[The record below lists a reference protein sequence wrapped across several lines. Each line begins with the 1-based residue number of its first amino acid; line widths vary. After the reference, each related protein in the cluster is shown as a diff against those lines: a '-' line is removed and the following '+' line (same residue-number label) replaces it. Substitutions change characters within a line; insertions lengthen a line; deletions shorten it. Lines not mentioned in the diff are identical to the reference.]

1 MDNTGV
7 LEKVVVYAPLLV
19 SEGTLLGEKFPES

>member
-1 MDNTGV
+1 MNDAGV

-19 SEGTLLGEKFPES
+19 SECAFLGEELPEL